1 MATRYTYNPDN
12 NTWDSTGVEI
22 PPPELAEM
30 FVDFLFNFNKE
41 EGQEIEISGNGEST
55 GYYWQMFKEE
65 NHLSTR
71 GKELGEVMNFLFN
84 NGQIKLKKFGF
95 YGNTILIIYRQP
107 QTPGNPA

>member
-41 EGQEIEISGNGEST
+41 EGQEIEISGNWTE
-55 GYYWQMFKEE
+55 YYWQMFKEE
-65 NHLSTR
+65 NHLGTR
-71 GKELGEVMNFLFN
+71 GEEIGEVMNFLFN
-84 NGQIKLKKFGF
+84 NGQIELKKFGCF
-95 YGNTILIIYRQP
+95 GNVILVIRRQL
-107 QTPGNPA
+107 QTPGNLA